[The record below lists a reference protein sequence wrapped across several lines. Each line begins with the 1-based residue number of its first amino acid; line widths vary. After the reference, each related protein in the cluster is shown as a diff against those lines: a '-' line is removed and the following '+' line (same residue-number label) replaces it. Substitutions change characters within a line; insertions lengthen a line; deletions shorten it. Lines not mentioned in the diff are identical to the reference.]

1 MKLMAILGVL
11 LLLAGCDGRTCVRSE
26 PITTLTPFPMSDGNV
41 ILLPIVYQTCVEWAT
56 EAAQ

>member
-11 LLLAGCDGRTCVRSE
+11 LLLAGCDGRTCVRYE
-26 PITTLTPFPMSDGNV
+26 PIITPMPFPTGDGNV
-41 ILLPIVYQTCVEWAT
+41 ILLPIVSQTCVEWAT